1 MSKISVNKGSVTECR
16 AAREILEEKRKTY
29 ELDLMTCVPQEKLS
43 RDQIKADLSRL
54 KQDPKMKKE
63 YQILSE
69 RFEKAND
76 SNSTLF
82 IFFYDRNNK
91 TVDSP
96 FANIILNRIISYDQ
110 TKCNTSNLF
119 KKEIAGIKHNILQLT
134 LIINSSMYNGTC
146 NKSIQKQLKNDIT
159 DEEMFLKS
167 RQSVSVTTG
176 HQTDDNDW

>member
-29 ELDLMTCVPQEKLS
+29 ELDLMACVPQEKLS

-63 YQILSE
+63 FQILSE

-82 IFFYDRNNK
+82 IFFYDRNTK
-91 TVDSP
+91 TVDS
-96 FANIILNRIISYDQ
+96 LQKGGGVRGNRLGSP
-110 TKCNTSNLF
+110 
-119 KKEIAGIKHNILQLT
+119 
-134 LIINSSMYNGTC
+134 
-146 NKSIQKQLKNDIT
+146 
-159 DEEMFLKS
+159 
-167 RQSVSVTTG
+167 
-176 HQTDDNDW
+176 

>member
-29 ELDLMTCVPQEKLS
+29 ELDLMACVPQEKLS
-43 RDQIKADLSRL
+43 RDQIKADLSKL

-63 YQILSE
+63 YQMLSE

-76 SNSTLF
+76 SNATLF

-91 TVDSP
+91 TVNSP

-110 TKCNTSNLF
+110 KKCDTSNSF
-119 KKEIAGIKHNILQLT
+119 KAKIAEIKHNILQLT

-167 RQSVSVTTG
+167 RQSSVTTG
-176 HQTDDNDW
+176 HQPDDNDW